1 MKVFKIMG
9 LYLLAAITLS
19 ACSKDATESTQIQE
33 DANSKI
39 ALTKAPSYDFG
50 YYNTAKAILSDIES
64 RGEPSFPLS
73 ASDWGHY
80 QSLAGTELDMDLATV
95 NQIADQVFVMHEMGI
110 KDYMNDKLELKDET
124 QSMVMEI
131 IEEGSIKNLSKR
143 ASFRLLPEKE
153 QQMVLGANAVMLDYE
168 INGSKAMMAGGSRIL
183 ILNIIGAIGGV
194 LTGVGVGDDL
204 CGTPCAIIGGIIG
217 GVIGWF
223 SGGVGK

>member
-33 DANSKI
+33 NANSKI
-39 ALTKAPSYDFG
+39 ALTKALSYDYA
-50 YYNTAKAILSDIES
+50 YYNAAQAILADVES

-73 ASDWGHY
+73 AADWGHY
-80 QSLAGTELDMDLATV
+80 QSLVGTELDMDLEAV
-95 NQIADQVFVMHEMGI
+95 NQIADQVFVMHQMGI
-110 KDYMNDKLELKDET
+110 KDYMNDKLELKEAT

-131 IEEGSIKNLSKR
+131 IEEGAIKNISRR
-143 ASFRLLPEKE
+143 ASFRSLPEKE
-153 QQMVLGANAVMLDYE
+153 QQMLLGANAVARDYE
-168 INGSKAMMAGGSRIL
+168 NNSKEMVGSNSRIL
-183 ILNIIGAIGGV
+183 VLNIIGAIGGV
-194 LTGVGVGDDL
+194 LTGVGVGYDL
-204 CGTPCAIIGGIIG
+204 CGTACAIVGGIIG